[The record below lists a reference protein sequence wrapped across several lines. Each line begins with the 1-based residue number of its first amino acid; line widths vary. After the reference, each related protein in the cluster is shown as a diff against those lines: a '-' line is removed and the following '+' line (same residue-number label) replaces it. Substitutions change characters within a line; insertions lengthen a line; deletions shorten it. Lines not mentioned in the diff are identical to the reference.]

1 MGLLGNVLGSLISD
15 LPQTVEGCDREIAKY
30 EKWIIGS
37 NSASKKKEYK
47 QRLVDLKAQ
56 RKKLKA
62 KK

>member
-1 MGLLGNVLGSLISD
+1 MGLLGNVLGSFLSD
-15 LPQTVEGCDREIAKY
+15 LPQTVEGCDEEIAKY
-30 EKWIIGS
+30 EKRIIGS
-37 NSASKKKEYK
+37 NSASQKKEYK

>member
-1 MGLLGNVLGSLISD
+1 MGLLGNVLGSFLSG
-15 LPQTVEGCDREIAKY
+15 LPQTVEDCDKEIAKY

-37 NSASKKKEYK
+37 NSASQKKSYK
-47 QRLVDLKAQ
+47 QRIVDLKAQ